1 MPSSSRTSSPSE
13 VKGTGVLSQAVGSSV
28 AACGAAGRGCQA
40 PGPRRE
46 RPPAGRRWWRFGWR
60 LSAVLEFKRF
70 WLACPEGDDAP
81 DGIVRRHADGHAIS
95 GDDLDAEAAHAA
107 AQLGQDL
114 VAGVALHAVQP
125 AAVDRYDS
133 ALHVNEIVLAQTASV
148 PFLLNNYCATSAE
161 NTQFNHLGISSFS
174 H

>member
-1 MPSSSRTSSPSE
+1 MVRASRK
-13 VKGTGVLSQAVGSSV
+13 VRALND
-28 AACGAAGRGCQA
+28 GAADVA
-40 PGPRRE
+40 VND
-46 RPPAGRRWWRFGWR
+46 R
-60 LSAVLEFKRF
+60 LYWNSNVP

-81 DGIVRRHADGHAIS
+81 DGIVRRHADGNAIS

-125 AAVDRYDS
+125 AAVDRYDG

-148 PFLLNNYCATSAE
+148 PFLLNNYCA
-161 NTQFNHLGISSFS
+161 IS
-174 H
+174 HR